1 MGCLWC
7 DMTSVVSQKTLTWAA
22 ERNELSNGNVKI
34 LKTNCSLI
42 KFCVYDSVSQQRWVK
57 YFHTSTVISV
67 KAISEVCV
75 NVFKII

>member
-34 LKTNCSLI
+34 LKTNCS
-42 KFCVYDSVSQQRWVK
+42 
-57 YFHTSTVISV
+57 
-67 KAISEVCV
+67 
-75 NVFKII
+75 VFD